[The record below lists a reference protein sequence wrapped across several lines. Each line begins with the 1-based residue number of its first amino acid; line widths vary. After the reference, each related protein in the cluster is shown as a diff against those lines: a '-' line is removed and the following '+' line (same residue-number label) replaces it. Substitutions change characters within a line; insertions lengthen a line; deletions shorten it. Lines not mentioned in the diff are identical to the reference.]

1 MKILVIDADPRARD
15 ALTVG
20 LQLQWQDCEVLT
32 AAGGEPGEQAFF
44 DHLPEVVLL
53 HLALPR
59 WAAAGLLGLGLRGA
73 LLVVLEPVLGA
84 GRGVWGQRLAWPL
97 ALALLAADAAAAL
110 LPGAPAAAAL
120 AVNNAVLV
128 LAVVGVTNLW
138 AQSGLKARDAAVL
151 AGALALYD
159 VVATAWLPLTDALL
173 GRLAGLPFAPLV
185 AWPAGQGGGLGI
197 GLGDLLLAAVVPLA
211 LRKAY
216 GRRAGGV
223 AAALAVAT
231 LAGLLALLDLGLVR
245 ATISAMVALGPLTVA
260 QYLFWRRR
268 GRERTT
274 RQYLQAEPRAA
285 IHLVGPPMSA
295 GPNEA
300 PPTRSLGGD
309 GTASRAPSAARM
321 TLRPRRFAT
330 RHQGVM

>member
-1 MKILVIDADPRARD
+1 ML
-15 ALTVG
+15 
-20 LQLQWQDCEVLT
+20 
-32 AAGGEPGEQAFF
+32 
-44 DHLPEVVLL
+44 
-53 HLALPR
+53 
-59 WAAAGLLGLGLRGA
+59 GA

-84 GRGVWGQRLAWPL
+84 GRGARGRWGARLVWPL

-110 LPGAPAAAAL
+110 LPGAPAPAAL

-138 AQSGLKARDAAVL
+138 AQSGLTARDAALL

-173 GRLAGLPFAPLV
+173 DRLAGLPFAPLV
-185 AWPAGQGGGLGI
+185 AWPGDPGGGLGV
-197 GLGDLLLAAVVPLA
+197 GLGDLLLATVVPLA

-216 GRRAGGV
+216 GRRAGSV

-245 ATISAMVALGPLTVA
+245 ATIPAMVVLGPLTVA
-260 QYLFWRRR
+260 QYLVWRRR

-274 RQYLQAEPRAA
+274 REYLQAEPMAEA
-285 IHLVGPPMSA
+285 LVST
-295 GPNEA
+295 
-300 PPTRSLGGD
+300 PTREG
-309 GTASRAPSAARM
+309 
-321 TLRPRRFAT
+321 F
-330 RHQGVM
+330 